1 MPSSAQHT
9 GNPAWQ
15 TSKAKTVLSQVVW
28 WHHLSIS
35 MACRPSSAQHTGN
48 PAWKTSFI
56 KNVHSK
62 IVCWHHLSI
71 DAQPRGGNRQTAKGF
86 CILYSFFRFVVE
98 HFESVYQLRMRVYLC
113 TNLGVHKDQ
122 L

>member
-1 MPSSAQHT
+1 MFEPLSGFTDPKCTGHTDTRTDFFFIKTPSDQF
-9 GNPAWQ
+9 
-15 TSKAKTVLSQVVW
+15 LSPREQQKKLKLW
-28 WHHLSIS
+28 NFLSI
-35 MACRPSSAQHTGN
+35 P
-48 PAWKTSFI
+48 
-56 KNVHSK
+56 
-62 IVCWHHLSI
+62 I

-98 HFESVYQLRMRVYLC
+98 RFESVYQLRMRVYLC

>member
-1 MPSSAQHT
+1 
-9 GNPAWQ
+9 
-15 TSKAKTVLSQVVW
+15 
-28 WHHLSIS
+28 
-35 MACRPSSAQHTGN
+35 MACREEEGGGGGGRGRQRTKA
-48 PAWKTSFI
+48 ADF
-56 KNVHSK
+56 
-62 IVCWHHLSI
+62 LI

-98 HFESVYQLRMRVYLC
+98 RFESVYQLRMRVYLC

>member
-1 MPSSAQHT
+1 MERRSEGGHLMRQAHSRVNCAAAQGCCLRVALRARCGRRAGG
-9 GNPAWQ
+9 GNDRRE
-15 TSKAKTVLSQVVW
+15 L
-28 WHHLSIS
+28 I
-35 MACRPSSAQHTGN
+35 
-48 PAWKTSFI
+48 
-56 KNVHSK
+56 
-62 IVCWHHLSI
+62 I

-98 HFESVYQLRMRVYLC
+98 RFESVYQLRMRVYLR

>member
-1 MPSSAQHT
+1 MFEPLSRFTNTNCTGHSHKLLLREKPLLDFSNESSTNHEDNGT
-9 GNPAWQ
+9 
-15 TSKAKTVLSQVVW
+15 
-28 WHHLSIS
+28 
-35 MACRPSSAQHTGN
+35 C
-48 PAWKTSFI
+48 
-56 KNVHSK
+56 
-62 IVCWHHLSI
+62 I

-98 HFESVYQLRMRVYLC
+98 RFESVYQLRMRVYLC